1 MRPYTLEVCV
11 DSVESAIA
19 AAQGGG
25 TRLELCSNLVIG
37 GTTPSLEL
45 FREVRSCTGID
56 VNVLIRP
63 RFGDFHYTDH
73 ELAIMCREVEAF
85 AGAGAH
91 GVVIG
96 CLHRDGSLD
105 LPKMRSLI
113 RAAGECHVTLH
124 RAFDVCRDPFTVLEQ
139 AAELGVDT
147 ILTSGQ
153 EADCWTGRAL
163 LAQLLERAPRGMSI
177 LIGAGVTPKVIA
189 RMLPLMPA
197 RQFHMSGKRVLES
210 EMTYR
215 NPRVSMGLP
224 GISEFEIYR
233 TDAEA
238 IRQAARLLEET
249 WGKEDSE
256 Q

>member
-1 MRPYTLEVCV
+1 MKPYTLEVCV
-11 DSVESAIA
+11 DSVESALA

-25 TRLELCSNLVIG
+25 TRLELCANLVIG

-45 FREVRSCTGID
+45 FREVQSCTDID

-85 AGAGAH
+85 SRAGAH

-113 RAAGECHVTLH
+113 QAAGESHVTLH
-124 RAFDVCRDPFTVLEQ
+124 RAFDVCNNPFTVLEQ

-163 LAQLLERAPRGMSI
+163 LAQLLERAPQGMSI
-177 LIGAGVTPKVIA
+177 LIGAGVTPKVIDQ
-189 RMLPLMPA
+189 MLPLMPA
-197 RQFHMSGKRVLES
+197 RQFHMSGKQVLES
-210 EMTYR
+210 EMIYR

-224 GISEFEIYR
+224 GISEFQIYR
-233 TDAEA
+233 TDAVE
-238 IRQAARLLEET
+238 IRKAAQLLEQR
-249 WGKEDSE
+249 WGNN
-256 Q
+256 

>member
-45 FREVRSCTGID
+45 FREVRSCTKID

-124 RAFDVCRDPFTVLEQ
+124 RAFDVCQDPFTVLEQ
-139 AAELGVDT
+139 AAEVGVDT

-153 EADCWTGRAL
+153 EADCWTGRTL
-163 LAQLLERAPRGMSI
+163 VAQLLERAPRGMNI
-177 LIGAGVTPKVIA
+177 LIGAGVTPEVIA

-224 GISEFEIYR
+224 GISEFQIYR
-233 TDAEA
+233 TDAGE
-238 IRQAARLLEET
+238 IYKAAQLLEEH
-249 WGKEDSE
+249 WGK
-256 Q
+256 QPI

>member
-1 MRPYTLEVCV
+1 MRPYALEVCV

-45 FREVRSCTGID
+45 FREVRSCTKID
-56 VNVLIRP
+56 VTVLIRP

-73 ELAIMCREVEAF
+73 ELSIMCREVEAF

-153 EADCWTGRAL
+153 EGDCWTGRAL
-163 LAQLLERAPRGMSI
+163 LAQLMERASRGMNI
-177 LIGAGVTPKVIA
+177 LIGAGVTPEVIA

-224 GISEFEIYR
+224 GISEFQIYR
-233 TDAEA
+233 TDAGE
-238 IRQAARLLEET
+238 IHKAAQLLEEH
-249 WGKEDSE
+249 WGK
-256 Q
+256 QPI